1 MNHELII
8 NAFTLEEGYNDVEKA
23 YSFSE
28 EKSEEAA
35 YAVFIDE
42 LLEKHNLI
50 KFAESYIIKDEE
62 IDDIRDTLRNL
73 GKCEKEVGKKT
84 RIDIYDKDNDEYRVY
99 TCLEANEEEIE
110 RILSLSA
117 LKYYI
122 DDYDRL
128 QEIEERLEEILREYE
143 DEAELAKDPYSYY
156 GVSRRD
162 FY

>member
-50 KFAESYIIKDEE
+50 KFAESYTVKDEE
-62 IDDIRDTLRNL
+62 IDEIKDTLRDL
-73 GKCEKEVGKKT
+73 GKCEKEVGKKI
-84 RIDIYDKDNDEYRVY
+84 RIDIYDKDNGEYRVY
-99 TCLEANEEEIE
+99 TCLEVDEEEVE

-143 DEAELAKDPYSYY
+143 DEAELAKDPYAYY